1 MGFSRVQHIPPSTLK
16 TPLIG
21 GVFFVIEKKK
31 LLLRILTM
39 LKFDQFPAES
49 WDISNHT
56 SPNLIPTAR
65 RGFIYFE
72 GF

>member
-1 MGFSRVQHIPPSTLK
+1 
-16 TPLIG
+16 
-21 GVFFVIEKKK
+21 VIEKKK

-56 SPNLIPTAR
+56 CPNLIPTAR
-65 RGFIYFE
+65 SGFIHFE